1 VKLNHANLVT
11 AEVAALAGFF
21 TSHFGFELVAMRGK
35 DAFAVLQ
42 GSDGFALNLM
52 KPGKGEAAAY
62 PDGFHVGFFVGKAD
76 GVRAKHAELADAGLQ
91 PGEVQELTR
100 GGIKSTIFYCHAPG
114 GLLVEVSA
122 SEV

>member
-1 VKLNHANLVT
+1 MKLNHANLVT
-11 AEVAALAGFF
+11 ADVAGLCDFF

-42 GSDGFALNLM
+42 GIDGFTLNLM

-62 PDGFHVGFFVGKAD
+62 PEGFHIGFFVGKPHS
-76 GVRAKHAELADAGLQ
+76 VHAKHAELANAGLQ

-100 GGIKSTIFYCHAPG
+100 GGTRSTTFYCHAPG
-114 GLLVEVSA
+114 GILVEVSS
-122 SEV
+122 SES